1 MMHNHIGIV
10 EDDKN
15 IQNIVSAY
23 LKKEGYEVTV
33 VGSAEAAWEVWEK
46 TPPDMWVLDIMLPGM
61 DGYEFCKKIR
71 LESEVPIIIISA
83 KDDEI
88 DKILG
93 LELGGD
99 DYLTK
104 PFSPREL
111 VARVKRLFKRSTL
124 AMEEPK
130 QSENQ
135 LRAGEL
141 FISLDERRIFW
152 EDTEFEVTTK
162 EYDMLLLFVE
172 NPNRAFSREELLIKI
187 WGDDY
192 FGSDRAVD
200 DLVKRIRKKLPEV
213 PLETVWGFGYRLRK
227 EEE

>member
-1 MMHNHIGIV
+1 MNYHIAVI
-10 EDDKN
+10 EDDPN
-15 IQNIVSAY
+15 IQAIVSAF

-33 VGSAEAAWEVWEK
+33 MDTAEKGMELWEAN
-46 TPPDMWVLDIMLPGM
+46 PPDMWIVDIMLPGM

-71 LESEVPIIIISA
+71 NESEVPIIIVSA
-83 KDDEI
+83 KDEEI

-111 VARVKRLFKRSTL
+111 MARIK
-124 AMEEPK
+124 
-130 QSENQ
+130 
-135 LRAGEL
+135 
-141 FISLDERRIFW
+141 RIFRRYRPEEKQERHEGNQVIVDRLVIDKNNRRVFW
-152 EDTEFEVTTK
+152 DEDEKDVTTK
-162 EYDMLLLFVE
+162 EFDMLLLFAQNV
-172 NPNRAFSREELLIKI
+172 NRAFSREELLTRI

-200 DLVKRIRKKLPEV
+200 DLVKRIRKKLQEL
-213 PLETVWGFGYRLRK
+213 PLETVWGFGYRLRDK
-227 EEE
+227 EE